1 MDQKQKDNPHNQYL
15 PPFSPFQIQNK
26 VTSCLNQAW
35 QGITMGFNNT
45 KIINTFGNQPY
56 ETNQEDV
63 KMLSTHKSAAKFSN
77 NSETKADIL
86 L

>member
-1 MDQKQKDNPHNQYL
+1 MDQKQKDNSHNQYL

-35 QGITMGFNNT
+35 QGITMGLNNT
-45 KIINTFGNQPY
+45 KIISTFGNQPC

-63 KMLSTHKSAAKFSN
+63 KMLSTHKSDAKFSN